1 MTFISET
8 AMEKILTDEMF
19 SPDYLLY
26 TWDSAEP
33 LLFENVDEWYAVA
46 SLLIGDVQVSMVLYL
61 G

>member
-19 SPDYLLY
+19 SPDYLFH